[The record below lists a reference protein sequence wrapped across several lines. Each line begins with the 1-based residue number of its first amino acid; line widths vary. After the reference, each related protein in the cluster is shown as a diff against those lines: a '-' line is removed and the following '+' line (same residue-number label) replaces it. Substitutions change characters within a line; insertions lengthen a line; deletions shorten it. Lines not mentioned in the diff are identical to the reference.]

1 MAKKILKFIA
11 VIITLALFA
20 GLIYLFVY
28 LGNENNQKNQSS
40 QEGEQTY
47 QEQLVVD
54 TQNSQVYYLQGEDF
68 NQENVVVTYY
78 DSEGSSQNVTD
89 FTIDY
94 SEFDKMT
101 LGEYT
106 IDISYNDLTTT
117 FTVEVLDLAGLENII
132 LQGYSGTTSLYQS
145 VDVLND
151 GNLSESYFSNEEIYI
166 KGYTIDNDIEI
177 IYYNDGYLYQ
187 YTPSTLTGTHTSLT
201 IEEAYSQLLSISL
214 DSEKS
219 CLENFIYNF
228 IHNLFAE
235 IITVENVTLNY
246 QDGFYTLDLVTDD
259 NSSTVHYQF
268 DEKLRVVE
276 ETIDYG
282 NSSVARQI
290 EYDRTCPLQSLP
302 DNIEWN

>member
-106 IDISYNDLTTT
+106 IDISYNNLTTT
-117 FTVEVLDLAGLENII
+117 FSWSAWPCRTWKYYFAGL
-132 LQGYSGTTSLYQS
+132 
-145 VDVLND
+145 
-151 GNLSESYFSNEEIYI
+151 
-166 KGYTIDNDIEI
+166 
-177 IYYNDGYLYQ
+177 
-187 YTPSTLTGTHTSLT
+187 
-201 IEEAYSQLLSISL
+201 
-214 DSEKS
+214 
-219 CLENFIYNF
+219 
-228 IHNLFAE
+228 
-235 IITVENVTLNY
+235 
-246 QDGFYTLDLVTDD
+246 
-259 NSSTVHYQF
+259 
-268 DEKLRVVE
+268 
-276 ETIDYG
+276 
-282 NSSVARQI
+282 
-290 EYDRTCPLQSLP
+290 
-302 DNIEWN
+302 